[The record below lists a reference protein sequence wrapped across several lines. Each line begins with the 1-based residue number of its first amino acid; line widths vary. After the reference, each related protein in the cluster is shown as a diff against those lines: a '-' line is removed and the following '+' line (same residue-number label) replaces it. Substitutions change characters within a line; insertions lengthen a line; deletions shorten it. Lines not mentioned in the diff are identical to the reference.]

1 MAIQAYRDEQGHFC
15 LALNIA
21 EGEEPPTEFEI
32 LAAGETKTTKGP
44 LLFDK
49 LAGDSVMTDF
59 QDKGRD
65 QLPVDYDHGMLSF
78 ITTPDGSKAAGWFTP
93 SVSKSGSLMA
103 SDVQWTPKAA
113 QALGDREYRF
123 FSPAVMLDEESDPP
137 RVMKLINLALTN
149 LPATKNQAPLV
160 ASDKSDESPGKGTT
174 IEDEMSSELLKLLGA
189 KTEAEAMVMATEQF
203 RTIAALFTALSVD
216 GIQGIMPAVE
226 KLKAQ
231 ATTAVELAD
240 KLRAIETERATEKR
254 DALIVELHDG
264 GKLPESLHDWAK
276 TMDYDSL
283 KAFGDAAPKNPK
295 YTAVGKP
302 DDDVV
307 TLSDAERE
315 VAYHLNMTDKEFVEA
330 KKAEA
335 DATKAHR
342 AQYDRNARRAG

>member
-1 MAIQAYRDEQGHFC
+1 MTIQAYRDEQGHFC

-32 LAAGETKTTKGP
+32 LGAGETKTTKGL

-49 LAGDSVMTDF
+49 LAGESVMTDF

-93 SVSKSGSLMA
+93 SVSKSGALMA

-137 RVMKLINLALTN
+137 RVMKLINIALTN

-160 ASDKSDESPGKGTT
+160 ASDKSDEPPGKGTT
-174 IEDEMSSELLKLLGA
+174 IEDDDMSDLLKLLGA
-189 KTEAEAMVMATEQF
+189 KTEAEAMVIVAEWNTFTPQ
-203 RTIAALFTALSVD
+203 LLTALD
-216 GIQGIMPAVE
+216 TKAIGDILPAIA

-254 DALIVELHDG
+254 DALIVTLHDG

-283 KAFGDAAPKNPK
+283 KAFGDAAPRNPK
-295 YTAVGKP
+295 YSAADKP

-307 TLSDAERE
+307 VLSDAERE
-315 VAYHLNMTDKEFVEA
+315 VAHQLGMTEKEFIAA

-342 AQYDRNARRAG
+342 AQYDRNARRAD